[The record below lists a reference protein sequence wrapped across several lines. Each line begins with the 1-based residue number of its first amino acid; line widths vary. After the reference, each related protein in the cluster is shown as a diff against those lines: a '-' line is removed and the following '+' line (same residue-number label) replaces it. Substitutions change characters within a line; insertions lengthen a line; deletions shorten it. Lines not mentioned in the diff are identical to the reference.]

1 LRFAYGA
8 LAIVLATLPL
18 EPARA
23 QAPAQ
28 ATPPPKSAPAST
40 GTAPATRGAPPAAKR
55 APGAA
60 APKSAAAADQGR
72 LDGIA
77 AIVND
82 DVVLQSDVEDQLYQ
96 FLMQSKAQ
104 PEDAQLDTLRRQILN
119 QLINEKLIVGE
130 AKRQGVTISDPEINQ
145 QVDEALRQ
153 QKEQLGGEEA
163 FQTQL
168 KAENLTEA
176 QVRARYREQV
186 TRDLLSQRMIHR
198 ALPPK
203 PVTATEAE
211 TYFKANPD
219 KFPKHPADVRLQVIQ
234 IPASADSAADA
245 AGHAAVVAARK
256 RIVAGEKFAKV
267 AAEVSQ
273 DPGSARAGGDLGF
286 FTRGA
291 MEPAFENAA
300 FTLKVG
306 ELSQPVHTPF
316 GWHILEVMD
325 RDTLK
330 TRAGRDSVD
339 GAGAPVI
346 EVHARH
352 ILIRVPI
359 GDADAE
365 RARLLAERVRGE
377 AAKGTDFATLARRY
391 SKYSGPQDDK
401 GDIGFVSLGSLQPQ
415 IRSGLDTL
423 EIGQVSAV
431 LKNSV
436 GYNIFKLVDR
446 KPERAYTYDEVKDEL
461 PAAVTEIKFRERYDD
476 WVKGLRAKAHVEVHG
491 S

>member
-8 LAIVLATLPL
+8 LAVVLAMLPL

-23 QAPAQ
+23 QAPAK
-28 ATPPPKSAPAST
+28 ATPPPPKSAPATT
-40 GTAPATRGAPPAAKR
+40 GGAPTTKSAPPAARK
-55 APGAA
+55 PA
-60 APKSAAAADQGR
+60 APKGSAAADRGR

-104 PEDAQLDTLRRQILN
+104 PEEAQLDTLRRQILN

-176 QVRARYREQV
+176 QVRTRYREQV

-211 TYFKANPD
+211 AYFKTNPD
-219 KFPKHPADVRLQVIQ
+219 KFPRHPADVRLQVIQ
-234 IPASADSAADA
+234 IPASADSATDA
-245 AGHAAVVAARK
+245 AGHAAAIAARK

-300 FTLKVG
+300 FSLKVG

-316 GWHILEVMD
+316 GWHVLEVMD

-339 GAGAPVI
+339 GAGVPVL

-359 GDADAE
+359 GDADGE
-365 RARLLAERVRGE
+365 RARVLAERVRAE
-377 AAKGTDFATLARRY
+377 AVKGTDFATLARRY

-401 GDIGFVSLGSLQPQ
+401 ADIGFVSLASLQPQ
-415 IRSGLDTL
+415 IRGGLDTL

>member
-1 LRFAYGA
+1 
-8 LAIVLATLPL
+8 
-18 EPARA
+18 
-23 QAPAQ
+23 
-28 ATPPPKSAPAST
+28 
-40 GTAPATRGAPPAAKR
+40 
-55 APGAA
+55 
-60 APKSAAAADQGR
+60 
-72 LDGIA
+72 
-77 AIVND
+77 
-82 DVVLQSDVEDQLYQ
+82 
-96 FLMQSKAQ
+96 M
-104 PEDAQLDTLRRQILN
+104 
-119 QLINEKLIVGE
+119 
-130 AKRQGVTISDPEINQ
+130 
-145 QVDEALRQ
+145 
-153 QKEQLGGEEA
+153 
-163 FQTQL
+163 
-168 KAENLTEA
+168 
-176 QVRARYREQV
+176 
-186 TRDLLSQRMIHR
+186 
-198 ALPPK
+198 
-203 PVTATEAE
+203 
-211 TYFKANPD
+211 
-219 KFPKHPADVRLQVIQ
+219 RLQVIQ